1 MAQPASFKIP
11 PSKRRANL
19 QEDFRQATSAT
30 LRALSGNREL
40 EAVFA
45 SNARGKIG
53 TDVFISSPSRE
64 MTSGEQALV
73 RGECDQNALREAHHD
88 EGLHHRMAP
97 VEMTARQVFDAMEQV
112 RYEALGS
119 REMGGVRQNLQ
130 AAHEQRVS
138 DLNLKFVNAKEEA
151 PLAEVMRYLARE
163 HISGGEWS
171 VPENAQQVVDLWKP
185 HLSEDVYEQ
194 LERLRNSLDDQQAFA
209 EIAGDLLRDLDFD
222 VDQNSDD
229 QPDDE
234 QEAGEDNDVENS
246 ANDARGEDDGDDD
259 QQPQDS
265 NPDDQQSADEQQMG
279 DQDEIDSDDSSQM
292 QEGDEAPLQPDMTP
306 EYRPPTNEAPPHE
319 YRAFT
324 TKHDEVVEAPDLCD
338 GEELTRLRLMLDQQ
352 LTSMQSVV
360 AKLANRLQRRLM
372 AKQTRSWEFNL
383 EEGLLDTAR
392 LPRVII
398 DPTNPLSFKMET
410 DTDFR
415 DTVVTLLIDNSG
427 SMRGRPISTAAIC
440 ADILARTLER
450 CGVKVEIL
458 GFTTRQW
465 KGGKSKE
472 DWLAAD
478 RPTNPGR
485 LNDLRHIIYK
495 SADAPWRRARKNLGL
510 MLREGL
516 LKENIDGEALQWA
529 MNRLSVRTEN
539 RRILMVISDGAPVDD
554 STQSVNSGNYLEK
567 HLRDVIDN
575 IENKSD
581 VELVA
586 IGIGHDVTR
595 YYQRAVTI
603 TDAEQLGGAMM
614 DHLVSLFDE
623 DSLRRMAAE
632 AMAAGVM
639 TGRAA

>member
-1 MAQPASFKIP
+1 LAQPASFKIP
-11 PSKRRANL
+11 SSNKRRASL
-19 QEDFRQATSAT
+19 QEDFRQSTSAT
-30 LRALSGNREL
+30 LRALSGNKEL

-53 TDVFISSPSRE
+53 NDVFITSPSRE
-64 MTSGEQALV
+64 MTPAEQALV
-73 RGECDQNALREAHHD
+73 RGECDQNALREALHD
-88 EGLHHRMAP
+88 EKLHTRLAP

-119 REMGGVRQNLQ
+119 RDMGGVRQNLQ

-163 HISGGEWS
+163 HLSEGDWD
-171 VPENAQQVVDLWKP
+171 VPENAQPVVDLWKP
-185 HLSEDVYEQ
+185 HLSDSVYEQ
-194 LERLRNSLDDQQAFA
+194 LDRLKANLDDQSAFA
-209 EIAGDLLRDLDFD
+209 EIAGDLLRDLEFEI
-222 VDQNSDD
+222 DQSPDD
-229 QPDDE
+229 QPDDD
-234 QEAGEDNDVENS
+234 QDAGDENDTDTNSNDV
-246 ANDARGEDDGDDD
+246 RGEDDGQQDD
-259 QQPQDS
+259 QPQDS
-265 NPDDQQSADEQQMG
+265 NPDDQQASDQQQAGEQDDVQ
-279 DQDEIDSDDSSQM
+279 SDDSSQM

-306 EYRPPTNEAPPHE
+306 EYRPPSNDPPPHD
-319 YRAFT
+319 YKAFT
-324 TKHDEVVEAPDLCD
+324 TKHDEVVEAADLCD

-352 LTSMQSVV
+352 LTSLQSVV

-392 LPRVII
+392 LTRVIT
-398 DPTNPLSFKMET
+398 DPTNPLSFKVET

-415 DTVVTLLIDNSG
+415 DTIVTLLIDNSG

-516 LKENIDGEALQWA
+516 LKENIDGEALEWA
-529 MNRLSVRTEN
+529 MKRLSVRPEN
-539 RRILMVISDGAPVDD
+539 RRVLMVISDGAPVDD

-567 HLRDVIDN
+567 HLRDVIES
-575 IENKSD
+575 IEKKSD

-623 DSLRRMAAE
+623 DALRKMAAE
-632 AMAAGVM
+632 ALAAGLM
-639 TGRAA
+639 GRH